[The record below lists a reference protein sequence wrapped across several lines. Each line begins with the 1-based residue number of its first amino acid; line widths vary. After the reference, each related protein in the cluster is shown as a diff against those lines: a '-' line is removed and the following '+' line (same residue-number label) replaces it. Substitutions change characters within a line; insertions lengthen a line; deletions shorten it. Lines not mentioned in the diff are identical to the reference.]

1 MNLTPSFNT
10 LAEAELSD
18 AVDHYE
24 GESPGL
30 GAVFLAAVERAVA
43 DLVEYP
49 ESAPVLSGPYRKKVL
64 TRFPFNLIYRLKRNE
79 IRILAV
85 AHQRR
90 RPYYW
95 LGRS

>member
-1 MNLTPSFNT
+1 MNRTPSFNT
-10 LAEAELSD
+10 LAEAELGD

-30 GAVFLAAVERAVA
+30 GSAFLAAVERAVA

>member
-1 MNLTPSFNT
+1 VNLSASFNT
-10 LAEAELSD
+10 LAEADLSD
-18 AVDHYE
+18 AVDQYE

-30 GAVFLAAVERAVA
+30 GSAFLAAVERAVA

-49 ESAPVLSGPYRKKVL
+49 EIAPILSGPYRKKVL
-64 TRFPFNLIYRLKRNE
+64 LRFSYNLIYRIKRNE

-95 LGRS
+95 LGRA